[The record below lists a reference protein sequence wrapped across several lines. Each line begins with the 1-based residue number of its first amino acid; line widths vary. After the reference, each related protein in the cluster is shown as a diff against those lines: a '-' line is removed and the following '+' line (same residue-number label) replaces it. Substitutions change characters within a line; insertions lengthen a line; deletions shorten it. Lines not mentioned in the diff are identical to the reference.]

1 MQAFPEIPG
10 YEIQSELGRGGMAV
24 VYSAIEKD
32 LDRPV
37 AIKVVRDNGDS
48 LIQRL
53 ENEARGLAALHHPHI
68 VDLYRFGRTEDGSL
82 YYVMPLLT
90 GGSLEDWPKPLPE
103 GQVVELLQH
112 LLDALEH
119 GVLH

>member
-1 MQAFPEIPG
+1 MDRTREGGIELAGFPEIPG

-37 AIKVVRDNGDS
+37 AIKVVRNTVGETEGH
-48 LIQRL
+48 IIRL

-82 YYVMPLLT
+82 VYVMPLLT
-90 GGSLEDWPKPLPE
+90 GGT
-103 GQVVELLQH
+103 
-112 LLDALEH
+112 
-119 GVLH
+119 